1 MRSTRTRDLEHIMC
15 KEKLRDLGLFIL
27 EKRRLW
33 GAFLLPLTNKRVM
46 GESDSPQ
53 RSRLKG

>member
-1 MRSTRTRDLEHIMC
+1 MC

-27 EKRRLW
+27 KKRRLW
-33 GAFLLPLTNKRVM
+33 GAFLLPLTNERVM
-46 GESDSPQ
+46 GESDSSQ